1 MAQLCGDESPEYW
14 QRLEIP
20 VIRQIK
26 VREEASREETV
37 AQVLRR
43 VADVASLGHTPLLDK
58 HEPRSLGGTGQTF
71 DWTIARDVAPHH
83 DFLLAGGLSPDNVG
97 RAIAVVHPW
106 GVDVS
111 SGVETDGVKDSAK
124 IAAFAR
130 QVRRCS

>member
-1 MAQLCGDESPEYW
+1 
-14 QRLEIP
+14 
-20 VIRQIK
+20 
-26 VREEASREETV
+26 
-37 AQVLRR
+37 
-43 VADVASLGHTPLLDK
+43 
-58 HEPRSLGGTGQTF
+58 
-71 DWTIARDVAPHH
+71 VAPHH